1 VSPPSRSRFRRANVV
16 GFAVAAVIAS
26 ARVAEVRLSALLDPD
41 SHQKVGA
48 FVHGLFPPDLSLSFL
63 RVAALAAARTVSIAV
78 VGTVLSIAV
87 ALPLG
92 ILATATLF
100 RRGPLFESE
109 PRTPGG
115 MLLSSLSA
123 LARALLGLLRAVPD
137 LVWALFFVV
146 GVGLGPVAGVLALAV
161 SYGGVLGRV
170 FADLFEDVDL
180 RPLEALHATGAT
192 RLQIFLFAIWPQA
205 RPSAVAYT
213 LYSFECCVRAAAVLG
228 LVGAGGIGYEIALSM
243 RNFDYGEIVP
253 LVGALLVLVWL
264 TDACSAAL
272 RRVMRANAPPGLLG
286 HEHLRQGL
294 PRRASRAIVLGAVA
308 AIVLACTAGVGFFDR
323 DAFDT
328 STVSRMAHFARGLF
342 PPDLTPAF
350 LRTVLEP
357 VVRTLGISVIGTLL
371 GVVIGALLGIPATAA
386 HAEDDPSRGV
396 AWLVRLALRRLC
408 RIALSLLRAIP
419 EVLWV
424 LVFILAVGLGP
435 FAGALALG
443 VHTGG
448 VLGKLYA
455 DTFEEVSP
463 LPLRGLRATGAT
475 PLQILLWG
483 AWPEAR
489 RMLISYTMLRWEMN
503 LRTSTVV
510 GIAGGGGIGIALY
523 NTMQLGF
530 YPQMATLTLTVYLL
544 VAATGWIG
552 DAIRRSFAPAS
563 HNVRR
568 GRRRPRPTTRRPR
581 ESANR

>member
-1 VSPPSRSRFRRANVV
+1 M
-16 GFAVAAVIAS
+16 AVIAS

-41 SHQKVGA
+41 SHHKVGA
-48 FVHGLFPPDLSLSFL
+48 FLHGLFPANLSPSFL
-63 RVAALAAARTVSIAV
+63 RVVALAAVRTVSIAV
-78 VGTVLSIAV
+78 VGTVLSLAV

-100 RRGPLFESE
+100 RRGPLLESE
-109 PRTPGG
+109 PRTPGR
-115 MLLSSLSA
+115 MLLSWTSA
-123 LARALLGLLRAVPD
+123 LARGLLGFLRAVPD

-146 GVGLGPVAGVLALAV
+146 GVGLGPASGVLALAV

-170 FADLFEDVDL
+170 FADLFEDVDP

-243 RNFDYGEIVP
+243 RNFDYGEIIP

-264 TDACSAAL
+264 TDAGSAAL
-272 RRVMRANAPPGLLG
+272 RQTLRANAPPGLLG
-286 HEHLRQGL
+286 HEHLRQGI
-294 PRRASRAIVLGAVA
+294 PRRASRALVLGSVA
-308 AIVLACTAGVGFFDR
+308 AIVVASTAWVGLFDP
-323 DAFDT
+323 DVFAV
-328 STVSRMAHFARGLF
+328 STVSHLARFARGLF
-342 PPDLTPAF
+342 PPDLAPAF
-350 LRTVLEP
+350 LGTVLEP

-371 GVVIGALLGIPATAA
+371 GVVIGALLGVPATAP
-386 HAEDDPSRGV
+386 HAEDDPSRGLP
-396 AWLVRLALRRLC
+396 WLVRLALHRLC
-408 RIALSLLRAIP
+408 RVVLSLLRAIP

-424 LVFILAVGLGP
+424 LLFILAVGLGP
-435 FAGALALG
+435 FAGTLALA

-523 NTMQLGF
+523 NSMQLGF
-530 YPQMATLTLTVYLL
+530 YPQMATLTLAVYVL
-544 VAATGWIG
+544 VATTGWIG
-552 DAIRRSFAPAS
+552 DGIRRSFAPAS
-563 HNVRR
+563 QNVRS
-568 GRRRPRPTTRRPR
+568 GRRRPRS
-581 ESANR
+581 EANR

>member
-1 VSPPSRSRFRRANVV
+1 VSPPSRSRFRRANIV
-16 GFAVAAVIAS
+16 GIAAVAVIAS
-26 ARVAEVRLSALLDPD
+26 AWVAEVRLSALLDPD
-41 SHQKVGA
+41 AHQKIGA
-48 FVHGLFPPDLSLSFL
+48 FVHGLFPANLSPSFL
-63 RVAALAAARTVSIAV
+63 RVVALAAARTVSIAV
-78 VGTVLSIAV
+78 VGTVLSLLV

-100 RRGPLFESE
+100 RRGPLLESE
-109 PRTPGG
+109 PRAPGR
-115 MLLSSLSA
+115 MLLSWLSA
-123 LARALLGLLRAVPD
+123 LARAVLGFLRAVPD

-161 SYGGVLGRV
+161 SAGGVLGRV
-170 FADLFEDVDL
+170 FADLFEDVDP
-180 RPLEALHATGAT
+180 RPLEALHSTGAT

-243 RNFDYGEIVP
+243 RNFAYGEIVP
-253 LVGALLVLVWL
+253 LVGVMLLLVWL
-264 TDACSAAL
+264 TDACSATL
-272 RRVMRANAPPGLLG
+272 RRVLRANAPPGVLS
-286 HEHLRQGL
+286 HERLRQGI
-294 PRRASRAIVLGAVA
+294 PRRTSRAIVLGGVA
-308 AIVLACTAGVGFFDR
+308 AMVLACTVAVGFLNSDVFDV
-323 DAFDT
+323 
-328 STVSRMAHFARGLF
+328 STVSHMAHFARGLF
-342 PPDLTPAF
+342 PPDLAPAF
-350 LRTVLEP
+350 LGTVLEP

-371 GVVIGALLGIPATAA
+371 GVVIGALLGIPATAP
-386 HAEDDPSRGV
+386 HAEDDPSRGL

-408 RIALSLLRAIP
+408 RVMLSLLRAIP

-435 FAGALALG
+435 FAGTLALG

-455 DTFEEVSP
+455 DTFEEISP

-475 PLQILLWG
+475 PLQILVWG

-489 RMLISYTMLRWEMN
+489 RMLVSYTMLRWEMN

-523 NTMQLGF
+523 NSMQLGF
-530 YPQMATLTLTVYLL
+530 YPRMATLTLAVYLL

-552 DAIRRSFAPAS
+552 DTIRRSFAPAS
-563 HNVRR
+563 QDARR

-581 ESANR
+581 